1 MVGTIFRRDGRIS
14 ILLVSG
20 SPYSVEK
27 DPLGGLAEHMGEF
40 WVAQRQLDYLPA
52 SIVLLLSR
60 TRDRSCFDHALA
72 DSGPTGLSRAPLPP
86 RILVSRFEEL
96 AVR

>member
-1 MVGTIFRRDGRIS
+1 
-14 ILLVSG
+14 LLVSG

-52 SIVLLLSR
+52 SIVVPSSRSIMLLPIQ
-60 TRDRSCFDHALA
+60 
-72 DSGPTGLSRAPLPP
+72 GPTRLNRAHLQP
-86 RILVSRFEEL
+86 RVLVPRFGEL